1 MLSSAPAISS
11 TLQEDEM
18 RYEPR
23 SNAVP
28 ALTVVDAEQPATESM
43 LRRTSIWMMLA
54 ASAGRLGFWSYE
66 LPSGRRW
73 MSSEVLRIL
82 GVPRRSDHEE
92 SFLEAIHPEDRE
104 RVLVARELTM
114 TTGSPFDEE
123 FRIRRS
129 DDEIRWVRAT
139 GRVLH
144 DRDCDEF
151 IGVIADVTASHHVK
165 PQGMARRRHTAPV
178 NRSGLAADLSGAV
191 LHELKQPLTS
201 ILLNAQAAAGLLDAD
216 SGPANM
222 SELRTILDEIIWA
235 DRRAS
240 VVMAR
245 VRSLLRNEPLSMERL
260 LASDL
265 VDDVLELTR
274 GEIVLHQVTM
284 ERELDASVR
293 PMLGDRVQ
301 LEQVLVN
308 LIVNACEAMEGRP
321 PAERRL
327 TITVTPD
334 AGGCSR
340 ISIADTGPGITL
352 EPQSCV
358 FEPFVTSK
366 TNGLGLGLAICRK
379 VIMAHGGRI
388 WVENNEVGGATF
400 HLRLP
405 ATAERGVFAPIET
418 ELQSNVSR
426 RFALRDQAIAAR
438 TESRK
443 LCDEQRALWAR
454 IQQDRDERADRRRG
468 KEALTVGG

>member
-1 MLSSAPAISS
+1 M
-11 TLQEDEM
+11 QEDEM
-18 RYEPR
+18 RYEP
-23 SNAVP
+23 SSKAMP
-28 ALTVVDAEQPATESM
+28 ALTVVDAEQLDSDSM
-43 LRRTSIWMMLA
+43 SRRTSIWMMLA
-54 ASAGRLGFWSYE
+54 ASAGRLGFWSDE

-92 SFLEAIHPEDRE
+92 SFLDAIDPDDCE
-104 RVLVARELTM
+104 RVLAARQLTV
-114 TTGSPFDEE
+114 TTGNPFDEE

-129 DDEIRWVRAT
+129 DGELRWVHAT

-144 DRDCDEF
+144 DRAGDEF
-151 IGVIADVTASHHVK
+151 IGVMADVTASHQTKLQTV
-165 PQGMARRRHTAPV
+165 ARRRHPAPAA
-178 NRSGLAADLSGAV
+178 RAGLAADLSGAV

-201 ILLNAQAAAGLLDAD
+201 ILLNAQAAAGLLDA
-216 SGPANM
+216 STGPANM
-222 SELRTILDEIIWA
+222 TELRTILDEIIWA

-260 LASDL
+260 LAADL
-265 VDDVLELTR
+265 VDDVLEITR
-274 GEIVLHQVTM
+274 GEVAVHQVTM
-284 ERELDASVR
+284 KRDLDASVR

-308 LIVNACEAMEGRP
+308 LIVNACEAMECRP

-327 TITVTPD
+327 TITAKPD
-334 AGGCSR
+334 AGGCGR
-340 ISIADTGPGITL
+340 ISVADTGPGITL
-352 EPQSCV
+352 QPQSCV

-388 WVENNEVGGATF
+388 WVESNEVGGATF

-405 ATAERGVFAPIET
+405 ATAERAAFAPVET
-418 ELQSNVSR
+418 ETESNISR
-426 RFALRDQAIAAR
+426 QIELRDRATALW
-438 TESRK
+438 TETQK
-443 LCDEQRALWAR
+443 LRDEQRALWAR
-454 IQQDRDERADRRRG
+454 IRKDRDERAERRRG